1 VRGLCRRDPRKGAA
15 MITLTREE
23 AQELFD
29 VVEAADKVLVTA
41 AKFGG
46 NPKKGYVTIL
56 IKDYAEVSLNLRKQL
71 NKIETLRARLSAP
84 EHIVDERKKVCQRC
98 GEVNPAEIHT
108 CSPQQQEPVAYLV
121 YDKGASNQYLAFD
134 DELGDM
140 DGCDIQPLYTA
151 APQREWQGL
160 TDEDIRNIA
169 AQRTDFSRPAYE
181 EYYIAIEQ
189 ALKDKNT

>member
-1 VRGLCRRDPRKGAA
+1 MTV
-15 MITLTREE
+15 TLTREE

-84 EHIVDERKKVCQRC
+84 E
-98 GEVNPAEIHT
+98 P
-108 CSPQQQEPVAYLV
+108 EPVAWLDSLDRSQPHAV
-121 YDKGASNQYLAFD
+121 TGFQYLTVSQL
-134 DELGDM
+134 ERGDQHKY
-140 DGCDIQPLYTA
+140 IPVYA
-151 APQREWQGL
+151 APQQREWQGL
-160 TDEDIRNIA
+160 TDEEVDEA
-169 AQRTDFSRPAYE
+169 AKERWVAKQSFEAGAWWANER
-181 EYYIAIEQ
+181 
-189 ALKDKNT
+189 LKDKNT